1 MKNIIFNI
9 INKYGYIGITFLIAI
24 ENLIPPIPSEV
35 ILSFSGFVCNFAKLN
50 LFFIIISSTLGSII
64 GAFILYYL
72 AYFLGPKLLDLKLLN
87 FLGLKKEKVN
97 KSINH
102 FKNNGYKSIFF
113 GRFVPIIRSF
123 ISIPAGISKM
133 DIKLFFLL
141 TTCGSL
147 IWNTIFVLA
156 GYFLKDKWDL
166 LSSFF
171 DKYSILIFLFAII
184 FYLIFKKIKS
194 RKIITVK

>member
-50 LFFIIISSTLGSII
+50 LFFIIISSTLGSVI

-87 FLGLKKEKVN
+87 FLGLKKDKVN

-156 GYFLKDKWDL
+156 GYFLKDKWNL
-166 LSSFF
+166 LSTFF
-171 DKYSILIFLFAII
+171 DKYSLLIFLFAIV

-194 RKIITVK
+194 KKIITVK

>member
-184 FYLIFKKIKS
+184 FYLILKKIKS

>member
-35 ILSFSGFVCNFAKLN
+35 ILSFSGFICNFAKLN
-50 LFFIIISSTLGSII
+50 LFFIIISSTLGSVI

-87 FLGLKKEKVN
+87 FLGLKKDKVN

-156 GYFLKDKWDL
+156 GYFLKDKWNL
-166 LSSFF
+166 LSTFF
-171 DKYSILIFLFAII
+171 DKYSLLIFLFAIV
-184 FYLIFKKIKS
+184 FYLILKKIKS
-194 RKIITVK
+194 KKIITVK